1 MTNLKINEK
10 IITLIQ
16 IVQRDDEEINDFK
29 KRIEQ
34 IKIENHTEDTTLEIR
49 YEIIYNQIYKEKLEN
64 WRNEIKKSIK
74 SKLEEAKRK
83 YNYDN

>member
-1 MTNLKINEK
+1 MTKINEK